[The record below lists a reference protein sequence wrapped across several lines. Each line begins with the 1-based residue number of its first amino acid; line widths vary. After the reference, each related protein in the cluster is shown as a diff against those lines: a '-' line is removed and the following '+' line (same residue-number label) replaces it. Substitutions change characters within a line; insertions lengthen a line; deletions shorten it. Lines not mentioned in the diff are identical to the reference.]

1 MRTRK
6 STVDRGG
13 FTFRGREE
21 GLELLPAVDVAR
33 VFLAKCQCSIK
44 TTLLHLIER
53 TVPYRAITVDNNDLV
68 DSTVDLPEE
77 AVEPPPEIIE
87 MAKDYVRQEIDRGKT
102 PEVAVDFVCKL
113 VFGLP
118 SAQFRVALEKEFL
131 G

>member
-1 MRTRK
+1 MDIWNRRK
-6 STVDRGG
+6 VGG
-13 FTFRGREE
+13 KTLYKVNRNS
-21 GLELLPAVDVAR
+21 PAVEHVRSQIGVSKRKLNA
-33 VFLAKCQCSIK
+33 
-44 TTLLHLIER
+44 LLHLIER

-77 AVEPPPEIIE
+77 AVEPPLEIIE
-87 MAKDYVRQEIDRGKT
+87 MAKEYVRQEMDRGKT
-102 PEVAVDFVCKL
+102 PEVAVDHVCKL